1 MALVIFVL
9 MHLKNLKLLNFK
21 NYAEVNV
28 DFSSH
33 INCFLGD
40 NGGGKTNLLD
50 AVFYLAFCKSFF
62 NPIDSQ
68 IIKDNESMMVVT
80 GEFEKDKQKE
90 KIHFGLKKGQKKQ
103 LKRNKK
109 IYDKL
114 ADHIGFI
121 PLVMISPSD
130 SLLILEGSEVRR
142 KFLDLIISQ
151 YNRNYLESLIQYNKA
166 LSQRNRLL
174 KKFMELRQFD
184 EASLEIWDD
193 QLIKYGLPVHKA
205 RMEFI
210 VEFMPLFQKHYNF
223 ISEKS
228 EAVKLIYQSQL
239 DGENFEDLL
248 KTQREKDRRLT
259 YSSAGIHKD
268 DLIFEIG
275 DKPLKKFGSQGQQK
289 TYLLALKL
297 AQAEY
302 LKEIKN
308 AAPILLLDDIYD
320 KLDENR
326 IEKLMDVVQKDWF
339 GQVFITDTHLERLP
353 TLFDQ
358 WKTNY
363 KAFKI
368 TKGEISNVG

>member
-1 MALVIFVL
+1 MY
-9 MHLKNLKLLNFK
+9 LKNLQLLNFK
-21 NYAEVNV
+21 NYTEVSI
-28 DFSSH
+28 DLSSH
-33 INCFLGD
+33 INCFLGA

-50 AVFYLAFCKSFF
+50 AIFYLAFCKSFF

-68 IIKDNESMMVVT
+68 IIKESESIMFIQ
-80 GEFEKDKQKE
+80 GDFEKDNKNE
-90 KIHFGLKKGQKKQ
+90 KIHLGIKKGQKKQ

-109 IYDKL
+109 VYAKL

-151 YNRNYLESLIQYNKA
+151 YNRNYLENLIQYNKA

-184 EASLEIWDD
+184 EASIEIWDE
-193 QLIKYGLPVHKA
+193 QLVQYGTPIHEV
-205 RMEFI
+205 RREFI
-210 VEFMPLFQKHYNF
+210 RDFMPLFQKHYEY
-223 ISEKS
+223 ISDNN
-228 EAVKLIYQSQL
+228 EAVKLVYQSQL
-239 DGENFEDLL
+239 EEEDFEILL
-248 KTQREKDRRLT
+248 KSHREKDRRLT
-259 YSSAGIHKD
+259 YSTAGIHKD
-268 DLIFEIG
+268 DLIFEIS

-308 AAPILLLDDIYD
+308 VAPILLLDDIYD

-326 IEKLMDVVQKDWF
+326 IEKLMDIVQKDWF

-353 TLFDQ
+353 KLFEQ

-363 KAFKI
+363 KAFNI
-368 TKGEISNVG
+368 TKGEIKDVG